1 MLVVIASKIGVCC
14 CYLHACII
22 MVFSHLPGY
31 WVSEPRFTQNN
42 NTGAPSLFFFFFFFF
57 PGSEEEEK
65 STQWHESWCAHHLTY
80 CWISQLSTHNPG
92 INAGEVVVT
101 DCAPL
106 VIVADLQPSFIWIN
120 STHKTNSTIGTR
132 NCSIYWNCNNN
143 CKNIFLLSQTTWPF
157 LQCDQNVAINFW
169 LYYL

>member
-1 MLVVIASKIGVCC
+1 MRVLLRSSPISQATGFRNLGSLKTITPVH
-14 CYLHACII
+14 LAC
-22 MVFSHLPGY
+22 
-31 WVSEPRFTQNN
+31 
-42 NTGAPSLFFFFFFFF
+42 FFF
-57 PGSEEEEK
+57 PPGSGEEEK

-92 INAGEVVVT
+92 INAGERVVT

-132 NCSIYWNCNNN
+132 NCSIYWNCDNN
-143 CKNIFLLSQTTWPF
+143 CKNIILLSQTTWPF
-157 LQCDQNVAINFW
+157 LQCDQNVAIKFW